1 LGLLLP
7 QKDLLG
13 FLAIRDQQ
21 QKQEE
26 LVKKAEE
33 DVKKGTEVVK
43 SLVEKLGK
51 PELADALGDLTRIPP
66 DAKPQDIK
74 RQAIRKLSDLSDQLQ
89 KMQSGARLDSANI
102 MNKMLKQLRSPT
114 GALSQELST
123 ALARG
128 NFKRASELLQQMQEK
143 MEQGKLSEEQK
154 AALAKQMQELGKQ
167 LQQLAQKNA
176 ELEKELEKLGLNKK
190 MAKMSQQQLKQAL
203 QKKGLSQ
210 QQIEQL
216 LNKAAACRQA
226 AGNCA
231 GLGQA
236 MAACGGGSGGLSGDD
251 LAAVGEQLDQMEAI
265 QQQLM
270 LTQAALDQIAGA
282 CQGLG
287 QGMCKGGQGG
297 YKPGTGQGF
306 SAGTGGPGQG
316 FGPRSYDDTGQTGT
330 KRTQL
335 ETPSQKGPVIA
346 SWYFKSDQVKGEA
359 TREFSEVV
367 EAARDSAAEAISE
380 NQIPRKYEDAVKE
393 YFGQLEKSK

>member
-1 LGLLLP
+1 
-7 QKDLLG
+7 
-13 FLAIRDQQ
+13 
-21 QKQEE
+21 
-26 LVKKAEE
+26 
-33 DVKKGTEVVK
+33 
-43 SLVEKLGK
+43 
-51 PELADALGDLTRIPP
+51 
-66 DAKPQDIK
+66 
-74 RQAIRKLSDLSDQLQ
+74 
-89 KMQSGARLDSANI
+89 
-102 MNKMLKQLRSPT
+102 MNKMLKQLRSPS
-114 GALSQELST
+114 GALSQELSN

-167 LQQLAQKNA
+167 LQQLAEKNA
-176 ELEKELEKLGLNKK
+176 ELEKELEKLGLDKK

-210 QQIEQL
+210 QQIDQL
-216 LNKAAACRQA
+216 LAKAAACQKA

-251 LAAVGEQLDQMEAI
+251 LAAVGEQLDQLEAI

-287 QGMCKGGQGG
+287 QGMCQ
-297 YKPGTGQGF
+297 GTGQGPFKPGSNQNF

-316 FGPRSYDDTGQTGT
+316 YGPRSYDDTGPAGT

-335 ETPSQKGPVIA
+335 KTPSEKGPVIA
-346 SWYFKSDQVKGEA
+346 SWYFKSDQVRGEA

-367 EAARDSAAEAISE
+367 EAASESAAEAISE

-393 YFGQLEKSK
+393 YFGQLEESK